1 MPGTPRVD
9 GPAPSSSPRMQ
20 RVGRFLDDLAD
31 LLQNQFVRLLVVLAG
46 VAAILRFFI
55 DQFNVLLPP

>member
-1 MPGTPRVD
+1 MPDTPRVD
-9 GPAPSSSPRMQ
+9 GPVPSSSPLMQ

-46 VAAILRFFI
+46 VTAILRFFI
-55 DQFNVLLPP
+55 DQLKDLLPP